1 VSSAFPKDIVTRIAG
16 DFGES
21 QVEDVCRRLA
31 AGVSGSGNGT
41 RERHMRCVVFLSEG
55 SLDKLETY
63 IDMCLLD
70 PRDVIVAAEYD
81 VEGDAYV
88 RVRDFDAPFDSP

>member
-1 VSSAFPKDIVTRIAG
+1 
-16 DFGES
+16 
-21 QVEDVCRRLA
+21 
-31 AGVSGSGNGT
+31 
-41 RERHMRCVVFLSEG
+41 MRCVVFLSEG

-81 VEGDAYV
+81 VEGDQYV